1 MIVKP
6 DGMVKAGC
14 LEVVVGPAH
23 PERRKPGVQ
32 YVQVRCIGEIAL
44 MQGAVAAKRRFEPQ
58 PVVAMTRFRLTVEHQ
73 KRLDLKSVVCGKSVS
88 VRVDIG
94 GRRILKKKN
103 RTYTVSEDNKYIYY
117 KLFKN

>member
-58 PVVAMTRFRLTVEHQ
+58 PVVAMTRFRLTVENQ
-73 KRLDLKSVVCGKSVS
+73 QRFDRPPFDRKSVGSGTSVA
-88 VRVDIG
+88 VHVALG
-94 GRRILKKKN
+94 GRR
-103 RTYTVSEDNKYIYY
+103 
-117 KLFKN
+117 